1 MQNLILFQTV
11 TNSGGEFVSHLQKK
25 LKSKQDFIFENEF
38 SFHKIK
44 IFIMKSPSWK

>member
-11 TNSGGEFVSHLQKK
+11 TNSGGEFVSQSHKK
-25 LKSKQDFIFENEF
+25 LKNKENLIRAREF

-44 IFIMKSPSWK
+44 IFMMKNSSAE

>member
-11 TNSGGEFVSHLQKK
+11 TNSGGEFVSQLQKK
-25 LKSKQDFIFENEF
+25 LKNKEDFIFEDEF

-44 IFIMKSPSWK
+44 IFHMKSSSWM